1 MEINPR
7 HKAFADE
14 YLINGMN
21 ATQAYLSVYKSVKK
35 TRTAEVNG
43 NKILSNAEV
52 KAYIAERQKENQK
65 KIEIDQEW
73 ILREYMEL
81 LKSCKDEGLDGGGT
95 IKDRTNW
102 AKSLAQLT
110 KMLGLD
116 APEKQEVEHKGL
128 EGFQINIKKKD
139 D

>member
-14 YLINGMN
+14 YLVNGMN
-21 ATQAYLSVYKSVKK
+21 ATQAYLSVYRSVKK
-35 TRTAEVNG
+35 EETARVNG
-43 NKILSNAEV
+43 SKLLTNANIQT
-52 KAYIAERQKENQK
+52 YIAERQKENQK

-81 LKSCKDEGLDGGGT
+81 LKSCKDEGLDGVGT

-128 EGFQINIKKKD
+128 TINILKPKKED
-139 D
+139 

>member
-14 YLINGMN
+14 YLVNGMN
-21 ATQAYLSVYKSVKK
+21 ATQAYLSVYRSVKK
-35 TRTAEVNG
+35 EETARVNG
-43 NKILSNAEV
+43 SKLLTNANIQ
-52 KAYIAERQKENQK
+52 AYIAERQKENQK

-73 ILREYMEL
+73 ILREYIEL
-81 LKSCKDEGLDGGGT
+81 LNSCKVEGLDGYGT

-116 APEKQEVEHKGL
+116 APEKTEVEHKGL
-128 EGFQINIKKKD
+128 TINILKPNKED
-139 D
+139 